1 MADFEIVEEPTSSSQ
16 FEVVD
21 EPQFEVEEPKSD
33 WAAGVAASQPS
44 LPAEAGIRAPK
55 SVKEKTEKKPFH
67 PGQILDYLM
76 SPVDPEV
83 TGMVMGE
90 APKPTVDP
98 DAAFHPGQA
107 IGRIG
112 DAAKEIFHD
121 LGTEAINA
129 VQTPLNWML
138 SPLIGRGARVP
149 QMEHGPYPMQGPQE
163 VQGPKEFIGPQP
175 RNLGEPAD
183 LGNLIRPPKRP
194 GSEPTVTELAQ
205 DSQFAP
211 GTSQAGVFSEDM
223 LSAPMRRSPESI
235 AERTGPD
242 MVPPQTE
249 ALEFPTTARD
259 RARYNKEMTTEF
271 EKPGFLRTAE
281 EKVQDKNP
289 LRSAEDMAPTGPAQ
303 GRAFE
308 RSRRELEAAQAER
321 EAVKKRAQE
330 VLREQREAMM
340 VPEQEWQ
347 GPPSPPKKRTEFME
361 SPAQAGFTMDPNGNV
376 IVGDGAFPS
385 RWNRTVHKALD
396 VLGRTGPVGRALQ
409 SVLYGMDDYARQAT
423 ATNFADWVREI
434 QQVYPVNKRP
444 GVLRDPRR
452 EWSVRDYINID
463 DKEYEALVDLWYS
476 GGTFKDN
483 FNKLDPAAKLR
494 VESAYPT
501 WRTMTGRASSDPGV
515 QQLTVKN
522 TVTGEEK
529 PLGSPSSFLPHQY
542 RGTEDTGKYSKT
554 LMKRI
559 YEQYRKSTPT
569 PVTESEFRETFR
581 KRAQGYTSV
590 ATDDGKSTKWIRTS
604 APKRFLG
611 VEEARLFDAAEVAKE
626 EGKSVLKVLQ
636 EHGLETDVVKLQLRY
651 NLGALH
657 RGQQKL
663 HQQSIDKMWAN
674 WREEVGH
681 DPVADAWAT
690 TLEERYKGQSLHE
703 DIDRVN
709 AEWLQKVKAI
719 NALTL
724 LTRATVA
731 ASNQFF
737 TYGLAKPTWGALLNR
752 IAAPV
757 FDRAALQ
764 HAKDLIPDSGAL
776 LANFNQEMNR
786 IDGLFGAW
794 SMAQL
799 RLTGFNYL
807 DRVQRSGAAKLGY
820 FYAKD
825 LGRSLMKDPTSLKIR
840 QQLSDELRLNPDE
853 VLSSFKR
860 TGELSDELA
869 KRAMQVYADTA
880 MGTTGVRG
888 KPLFATSSH
897 WAPQLMLNLRGQLVS
912 NMTEAYKMVFH
923 APDIKTGIDKAA
935 RLVLGAAV
943 AGTATRTIGDA
954 LRGQL
959 GGELQGS
966 SKDLKKKFGD
976 EGFAMLVDGIIYGLG
991 TIATDTALS
1000 AIAPGDDVRWKW
1012 GSAVLGV
1019 PLTQIGKMANIYKD
1033 ATKDPL
1039 RGALRTVPFPVPLDM
1054 AAEEAGIIR
1063 PKKKR

>member
-1 MADFEIVEEPTSSSQ
+1 
-16 FEVVD
+16 
-21 EPQFEVEEPKSD
+21 
-33 WAAGVAASQPS
+33 
-44 LPAEAGIRAPK
+44 
-55 SVKEKTEKKPFH
+55 
-67 PGQILDYLM
+67 
-76 SPVDPEV
+76 
-83 TGMVMGE
+83 
-90 APKPTVDP
+90 
-98 DAAFHPGQA
+98 
-107 IGRIG
+107 
-112 DAAKEIFHD
+112 
-121 LGTEAINA
+121 
-129 VQTPLNWML
+129 
-138 SPLIGRGARVP
+138 
-149 QMEHGPYPMQGPQE
+149 
-163 VQGPKEFIGPQP
+163 
-175 RNLGEPAD
+175 
-183 LGNLIRPPKRP
+183 
-194 GSEPTVTELAQ
+194 
-205 DSQFAP
+205 
-211 GTSQAGVFSEDM
+211 
-223 LSAPMRRSPESI
+223 
-235 AERTGPD
+235 
-242 MVPPQTE
+242 
-249 ALEFPTTARD
+249 LE
-259 RARYNKEMTTEF
+259 
-271 EKPGFLRTAE
+271 
-281 EKVQDKNP
+281 
-289 LRSAEDMAPTGPAQ
+289 
-303 GRAFE
+303 
-308 RSRRELEAAQAER
+308 
-321 EAVKKRAQE
+321 
-330 VLREQREAMM
+330 
-340 VPEQEWQ
+340 
-347 GPPSPPKKRTEFME
+347 
-361 SPAQAGFTMDPNGNV
+361 
-376 IVGDGAFPS
+376 
-385 RWNRTVHKALD
+385 
-396 VLGRTGPVGRALQ
+396 
-409 SVLYGMDDYARQAT
+409 
-423 ATNFADWVREI
+423 
-434 QQVYPVNKRP
+434 
-444 GVLRDPRR
+444 
-452 EWSVRDYINID
+452 
-463 DKEYEALVDLWYS
+463 
-476 GGTFKDN
+476 
-483 FNKLDPAAKLR
+483 
-494 VESAYPT
+494 
-501 WRTMTGRASSDPGV
+501 
-515 QQLTVKN
+515 
-522 TVTGEEK
+522 
-529 PLGSPSSFLPHQY
+529 
-542 RGTEDTGKYSKT
+542 
-554 LMKRI
+554 
-559 YEQYRKSTPT
+559 
-569 PVTESEFRETFR
+569 
-581 KRAQGYTSV
+581 
-590 ATDDGKSTKWIRTS
+590 
-604 APKRFLG
+604 
-611 VEEARLFDAAEVAKE
+611 
-626 EGKSVLKVLQ
+626 

-663 HQQSIDKMWAN
+663 HQQSIDKLWAN

-681 DPVADAWAT
+681 DPVADSWAT

-737 TYGLAKPTWGALLNR
+737 TYGLAKPTWRALIDR
-752 IAAPV
+752 AAAPV

-776 LANFNQEMNR
+776 LSNFNQEMNR

-807 DRVQRSGAAKLGY
+807 DRVQRGGAAKLGY

-825 LGRSLMKDPTSLKIR
+825 LGRSLMKDPTSVKIR
-840 QQLSDELRLNPDE
+840 QQLSEELRLNPDE

-959 GGELQGS
+959 GSELQGS

-976 EGFAMLVDGIIYGLG
+976 EGFAMLVDGIVYGLG

-1039 RGALRTVPFPVPLDM
+1039 RGVLRTVPFPVPLDM